1 MKKIVFIILTLVTSC
16 DLLNT
21 RDPEDP
27 VIERSSYIVPVSP
40 EILFQNL
47 ISSFEEKILENYISC
62 FVDLNYIEKQYR
74 FVPAAGSISQFA
86 ELANWSLEA
95 ERSYFNNL
103 RTIPGENIPMLLS
116 LYNERSEPIGD
127 SAVYQFDYSLQIP
140 VVDES
145 GSNEYQGSVLFRI
158 YRDSRQQWAIG
169 EWEDIKIEGH
179 ISWSELKG
187 RYY

>member
-1 MKKIVFIILTLVTSC
+1 MIIILAFIWSC
-16 DLLNT
+16 DLLTT

-27 VIERSSYIVPVSP
+27 IIERSSYIVPSTP
-40 EILFQNL
+40 DILFQNL
-47 ISSFEEKILENYISC
+47 SSSFEEKILENYIAC
-62 FVDLNYIEKQYR
+62 FVDINYISKQYR

-86 ELANWSLEA
+86 ELANWNLDA

-103 RTIPGENIPMLLS
+103 RTISGDNMPMLLS

-127 SAVYQFDYSLQIP
+127 SAVYQFDYRLQVP
-140 VVDES
+140 LADENNS
-145 GSNEYQGSVLFRI
+145 DEYEGSVLFRI

-169 EWEDIKIEGH
+169 EWEDIKKENK